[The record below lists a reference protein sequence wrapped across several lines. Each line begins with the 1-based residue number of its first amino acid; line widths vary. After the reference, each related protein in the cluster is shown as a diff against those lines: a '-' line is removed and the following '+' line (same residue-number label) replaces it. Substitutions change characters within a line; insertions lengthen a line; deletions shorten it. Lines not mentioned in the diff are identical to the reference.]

1 MLASMLA
8 QTPRTTPSVPTSVA
22 NAIVSQLPQER
33 LPKNLEKKLV
43 HTPYTGANTS
53 GTSSASNTQYSFTNV
68 QVGARSL
75 LSSHLQQEVV
85 TADSR
90 GHVTLAPQ
98 NNNFPPN
105 NYLGKML
112 PNNFL
117 GKIPSDTG
125 STDLNLQNQ
134 FQNQYLSN
142 SQSNLQPSTNQLLFD
157 GLTDTNTDPSNAA
170 SSSDPLLSVILDQ
183 VRCIDF
189 VFKESVK
196 CHFL

>member
-8 QTPRTTPSVPTSVA
+8 QTPRTTPTVPTSVA

-43 HTPYTGANTS
+43 HTPYTNTNTS
-53 GTSSASNTQYSFTNV
+53 GTSSASNTHYSFTNV
-68 QVGARSL
+68 QMGARSL

-98 NNNFPPN
+98 NNNFSPN
-105 NYLGKML
+105 NYLGKMI

-117 GKIPSDTG
+117 GKIPSDPGT
-125 STDLNLQNQ
+125 TDLNQ
-134 FQNQYLSN
+134 FHHQYLSN
-142 SQSNLQPSTNQLLFD
+142 SQSNLQPSANQMLFD
-157 GLTDTNTDPSNAA
+157 GLDTNTDPNNTA

-183 VRCIDF
+183 VSCAYIF
-189 VFKESVK
+189 FPLKY
-196 CHFL
+196 L

>member
-8 QTPRTTPSVPTSVA
+8 QTPRTTPTVPTSVA

-43 HTPYTGANTS
+43 HTPYTNTNTS
-53 GTSSASNTQYSFTNV
+53 GTSSASNTHYSFTNV
-68 QVGARSL
+68 PMGARSL
-75 LSSHLQQEVV
+75 LSTHLQQEVV

-105 NYLGKML
+105 NYLGKMI

-117 GKIPSDTG
+117 GKIPSDPGT
-125 STDLNLQNQ
+125 TDLNLQNQ

-142 SQSNLQPSTNQLLFD
+142 SQSNMQPSANQLLFD
-157 GLTDTNTDPSNAA
+157 GLDTNTDPSNTA

-183 VRCIDF
+183 VSCVHIF
-189 VFKESVK
+189 PLKYLHK
-196 CHFL
+196 QQQ